1 MNVVTLVLRLQV
13 STSTVNTA
21 GSQKQTI
28 FDGNG
33 DIAVSVS
40 IWRNHI
46 AFGSEAIYL
55 GNIDSTGVKILGSV
69 GVNEVLQLHVHVCV
83 HFIY

>member
-1 MNVVTLVLRLQV
+1 M
-13 STSTVNTA
+13 STSTVNTG

-28 FDGNG
+28 FAGKG
-33 DIAVSVS
+33 EIAVSVS

-55 GNIDSTGVKILGSV
+55 GNIDSTGVKILGSLSV
-69 GVNEVLQLHVHVCV
+69 HNEVLQLKLWYVSISFTSIFGRSHLN
-83 HFIY
+83 